1 MVYVTDFEGSSFSVK
16 TAGTECGKFTLVS
29 KLRDRVVVVHKLRQ
43 LRGTEEFLDCRRNGF
58 DIYEGLSLEVALVLH
73 DSHLFLDTSV
83 ETGKTYSEL
92 ILEQLA
98 YRAYSSVGKVVDIVL
113 FAETGRKTYV
123 VANGRYDIVDSDVL
137 DNEAVSVDGL
147 LNSFFKLFER
157 RIFFHHLLE
166 DGIVYSLFDA
176 ELLGVA
182 VYVTRPLARSL
193 VESSEVNGVV
203 ADNLEFTFF
212 LSNVDFVDTCI
223 LDLHSGSFVHYFA
236 RTCKNFARLLVY
248 DVSRE
253 SLSRNSRS
261 KAEFFIELISADAH
275 KVVLVLVEE
284 NSVYKLGDTL
294 GRRNFT
300 GTQTLVKLDHRFLFG
315 LGVVL
320 CESVCDNLVAA
331 EQLNDFFVSAETE
344 RTEQYGS
351 KHFTVTVNVDPKY
364 AVGILLE
371 FQPRASV
378 RSYNRLES
386 LYAGLVHFTRAVN
399 TGTSYQLA
407 DDNSLCTVD
416 DERAVVRN
424 DRQFAHKY
432 VLFGDFAG

>member
-1 MVYVTDFEGSSFSVK
+1 MSYLVYLAVRSFDKTVFVDSRISSERGDKTDVLTFRSLDRTHTTVVSMVYVTDFEGSSFPVK
-16 TAGTECGKFTLVS
+16 TAGTECGKFTLVG

-98 YRAYSSVGKVVDIVL
+98 YRADSSVGKVVDIVL

-147 LNSFFKLFER
+147 LNSFFKLFES

-166 DGIVYSLFDA
+166 DGIIYSLFDA

-203 ADNLEFTFF
+203 ADYLEFAVF
-212 LSNVDFVDTCI
+212 LSDENFVDTRV
-223 LDLHSGSFVHYFA
+223 LNLHSGSFVHYFA
-236 RTCKNFARLLVY
+236 RTCKNFACLLVY

-261 KAEFFIELISADAH
+261 KAEFFVELVSADAH

-300 GTQTLVKLDHRFLFG
+300 GTQTLV
-315 LGVVL
+315 
-320 CESVCDNLVAA
+320 
-331 EQLNDFFVSAETE
+331 
-344 RTEQYGS
+344 
-351 KHFTVTVNVDPKY
+351 
-364 AVGILLE
+364 
-371 FQPRASV
+371 
-378 RSYNRLES
+378 
-386 LYAGLVHFTRAVN
+386 
-399 TGTSYQLA
+399 
-407 DDNSLCTVD
+407 
-416 DERAVVRN
+416 
-424 DRQFAHKY
+424 
-432 VLFGDFAG
+432 